1 MNLFV
6 MWSPSVLRF
15 IQDLRHPGLRS
26 RARQT
31 TKPHPLFAVW
41 AMRVIINLHTA
52 SILPGTVLLAM
63 YSHVFPTLV
72 LASLL
77 YCMQCS
83 GPMHCMSVQLGH
95 AGGTLLFILHAVN
108 FGRRSTISFP
118 GIVTLA
124 RTYYFPSSQTYCT
137 PDWASR
143 RFPAFDI

>member
-52 SILPGTVLLAM
+52 SILPGTVLLC
-63 YSHVFPTLV
+63 SHVFPTLV

-83 GPMHCMSVQLGH
+83 GPMHCMSNSVMPAEH
-95 AGGTLLFILHAVN
+95 NISFILHAVN

-137 PDWASR
+137 PD
-143 RFPAFDI
+143 